1 MVFIHKSILKK
12 TKKLHAQNIERQLLS
27 KTKLQTIEKEVYSL
41 KSNYFN
47 SYNNAPHYNHT

>member
-1 MVFIHKSILKK
+1 MVFIHKSIFKK